1 MEQPENPA
9 EEPIVSDRVII
20 NGSETLLTL
29 TADGKLRMRER
40 GQRCLTVEKEALG
53 FVTEGSKIRI
63 RAVVEGGGAG
73 ICCVASKRALVRK
86 DFVFQPLSNDSLNLW
101 SQKLR
106 QYIDSLG
113 KFIYFLLWSVW
124 MVGKCRKG
132 KLFVINCGCRL
143 AVVYGLILKWS
154 SVNKIMPLMQM

>member
-9 EEPIVSDRVII
+9 EQPIVSDRVII

-40 GQRCLTVEKEALG
+40 GQRCLTVEKEVLG

-73 ICCVASKRALVRK
+73 ICCVASKGALVRK

-113 KFIYFLLWSVW
+113 KYLKIFFFLNFLT
-124 MVGKCRKG
+124 
-132 KLFVINCGCRL
+132 
-143 AVVYGLILKWS
+143 VVCLDGWK
-154 SVNKIMPLMQM
+154 M